1 MHLEIKVHR
10 PCSALI
16 LPGPERGCHRSA
28 FQIRTPSWVFPR
40 HHLHVIGL
48 AGYEAEGLFEVF
60 LHTKGCNLVVWE
72 AWQVTP
78 SPPSVFRAG

>member
-10 PCSALI
+10 LWSAVI
-16 LPGPERGCHRSA
+16 LSGPERGCHRSA
-28 FQIRTPSWVFPR
+28 FKIRTPSWVFPR

-60 LHTKGCNLVVWE
+60 LHTKGCILVVWE
-72 AWQVTP
+72 SW
-78 SPPSVFRAG
+78 